1 MVDESNVMTVRLDAP
16 ETGGN
21 GIRYSA
27 YSSQGGRESQQDS
40 LFVGEK
46 EDALL
51 AAVCDGMGG
60 MNGGE
65 RAGETAIRLLTE
77 AFFGSSPESIPQFFR
92 ETALRMDEAVYSLEQ
107 DGKRLGAGTTVVSV
121 IVKEEGIYWLS
132 VGDSRIYLFRKG
144 ELLCPVPAHNYRLLL
159 DQMLQEGRITEEKY
173 KSEEGKAEALIS
185 FLGLGGITRMEI
197 NRNPFLPEHGD
208 QILLC
213 SDGLYK
219 SLSDRRILEVLSMSM
234 SPEVKARTLVNSA
247 LEAGG
252 KNQDN
257 TSVILIEIS

>member
-1 MVDESNVMTVRLDAP
+1 
-16 ETGGN
+16 
-21 GIRYSA
+21 
-27 YSSQGGRESQQDS
+27 
-40 LFVGEK
+40 
-46 EDALL
+46 
-51 AAVCDGMGG
+51 
-60 MNGGE
+60 
-65 RAGETAIRLLTE
+65 
-77 AFFGSSPESIPQFFR
+77 
-92 ETALRMDEAVYSLEQ
+92 
-107 DGKRLGAGTTVVSV
+107 
-121 IVKEEGIYWLS
+121 
-132 VGDSRIYLFRKG
+132 
-144 ELLCPVPAHNYRLLL
+144 
-159 DQMLQEGRITEEKY
+159 
-173 KSEEGKAEALIS
+173 AEALIS